1 MVYDRYLKPIMQ
13 SATGTLH
20 SGSAAVIN
28 KQEQYEVFDNA
39 FADDPTHSLLSK
51 DHFALVRRLYLQECS
66 LFLLFFLLTNLH
78 IHDFV

>member
-1 MVYDRYLKPIMQ
+1 MQ

-39 FADDPTHSLLSK
+39 YADDPTHSLLSK
-51 DHFALVRRLYLQECS
+51 DHFALVRALHLHYF
-66 LFLLFFLLTNLH
+66 LFLLIFLH
-78 IHDFV
+78 FVNNTYYRGFVSCRF

>member
-1 MVYDRYLKPIMQ
+1 MQ

-51 DHFALVRRLYLQECS
+51 DHFALILNKPARNWAKIIVKHAVQA
-66 LFLLFFLLTNLH
+66 
-78 IHDFV
+78 